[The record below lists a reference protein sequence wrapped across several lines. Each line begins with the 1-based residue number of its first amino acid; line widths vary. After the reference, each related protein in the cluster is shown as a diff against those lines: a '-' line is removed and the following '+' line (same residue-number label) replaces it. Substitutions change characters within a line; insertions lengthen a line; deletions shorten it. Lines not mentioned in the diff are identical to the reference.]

1 MTAHARA
8 PDTRARAERAAD
20 SAPDASWGGFYLA
33 GGISALAYIL
43 VGLIVPFVLFTTT
56 PYHALQISSAD
67 TLAFIADHR
76 LWYFTLQTTVL
87 VSSIFAI
94 IAFAALFLAL
104 ERADKSLAALGAII
118 GVTCQILFLAY
129 YPVLLGLI
137 DLSDKYA
144 AAPASDASAIAT
156 AAMPLIAQN
165 NAFNPMYEGMFAVGI
180 LFLSLA
186 MLRGIFPRAIAYLG
200 IATAVSAFLA
210 LSLFG
215 VVGVSYFWWWLLF
228 VFWFVAAGWKLIR
241 LGTASPFER
250 SGRASFPG

>member
-1 MTAHARA
+1 MAMHARA
-8 PDTRARAERAAD
+8 HDTTARVERAAD
-20 SAPDASWGGFYLA
+20 RAPDASWRGFYLA

-43 VGLIVPFVLFTTT
+43 VGLVVPFMLFTTT
-56 PYHALQISSAD
+56 SYHALQITSEE
-67 TLAFIADHR
+67 TLAFIASHR

-87 VSSIFAI
+87 VSSIFAVI
-94 IAFAALFLAL
+94 VFAALYLAL
-104 ERADKSLAALGAII
+104 ERAHKSLAALGAII

-137 DLSDKYA
+137 DLSDTYA

-165 NAFNPMYEGMFAVGI
+165 NAFNPMYESLFAVGI

-186 MLRGIFPRAIAYLG
+186 MLRGVFHRAVAYLG
-200 IATAVSAFLA
+200 IATAISAFIA

-228 VFWFVAAGWKLIR
+228 AFWFVAAGSRLIR
-241 LGTASPFER
+241 LGTAPSLR
-250 SGRASFPG
+250 RDLT

>member
-1 MTAHARA
+1 MTVRTNTR
-8 PDTRARAERAAD
+8 DTRLPGDRALPLQ
-20 SAPDASWGGFYLA
+20 PDPSWRGFYLA

-56 PYHALQISSAD
+56 PYHALQITSAD
-67 TLAFIADHR
+67 TLAFIASHR

-94 IAFAALFLAL
+94 LAFAALYLAL
-104 ERADKSLAALGAII
+104 ERAHKSLAALGTLI
-118 GVTCQILFLAY
+118 GITCQILFLAY

-137 DLSDKYA
+137 HLSDQYA
-144 AAPASDASAIAT
+144 AASASDAPAIAA

-165 NAFNPMYEGMFAVGI
+165 NAFNPMYESMFAVGI

-186 MLRGIFPRAIAYLG
+186 MLRSVFHRAVAYLG

-215 VVGVSYFWWWLLF
+215 IVGLSYFWWWLLF
-228 VFWFVAAGWKLIR
+228 VFWFVAASWRLIR
-241 LGTASPFER
+241 LGTEPR
-250 SGRASFPG
+250 SARRREAMPTA

>member
-1 MTAHARA
+1 MPGDRA
-8 PDTRARAERAAD
+8 LPLRPDQ
-20 SAPDASWGGFYLA
+20 SWGGFYLA

-43 VGLIVPFVLFTTT
+43 VGLVVPFVLFTTT

-87 VSSIFAI
+87 VSSIFAVI
-94 IAFAALFLAL
+94 SFAALYLAL
-104 ERADKSLAALGAII
+104 ERADKSLAALGALI

-165 NAFNPMYEGMFAVGI
+165 NAFNPMYESLFAVGI
-180 LFLSLA
+180 LFLSVA
-186 MLRGIFPRAIAYLG
+186 MLRGIFHRAVAYLG
-200 IATAVSAFLA
+200 IATAISAFLA

-215 VVGVSYFWWWLLF
+215 VIGVSYFWWWLLF
-228 VFWFVAAGWKLIR
+228 AFWFIAAGWKLIR
-241 LGTASPFER
+241 LGTASVVKGSQRESLP
-250 SGRASFPG
+250 A